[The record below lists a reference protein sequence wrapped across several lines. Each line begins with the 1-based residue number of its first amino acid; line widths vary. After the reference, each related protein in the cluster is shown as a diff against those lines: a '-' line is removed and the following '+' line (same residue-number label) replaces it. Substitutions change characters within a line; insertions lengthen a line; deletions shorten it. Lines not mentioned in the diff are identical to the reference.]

1 MDLNAVKLFVRAAEA
16 GSISEAAR
24 RTGIPLPTLSRQLR
38 RLEDDLGM
46 RLLERGPR
54 GLALTPAGNQL
65 LSDAQ
70 PALASLAQ
78 AEQRLHDASGV
89 AGRLRIS
96 VPPHLEALWPLFRA
110 FGRRYPAVT
119 FDVFVTDRRV
129 DLVADGI
136 DVALR
141 VGGSGTGGYVGRT
154 LTRYRHRLIASA
166 KFLAVHPLT
175 TPTDLKRVPC
185 ACWRSPGAS
194 VWHLGDTQVDL
205 DPVFITNDYLHLLR
219 LAEAGD
225 VVTEVPPFLAVQ
237 SLERGSLVEPLP
249 AHPLPERPLRAL
261 VVERRSMSPLVRQF
275 LDYARQHVAQ
285 ALGMPASRPETVPD
299 SGPSPEP
306 GRRAKSTCP

>member
-1 MDLNAVKLFVRAAEA
+1 MDLNAVKLFVQAAEA

-38 RLEDDLGM
+38 KLEDDLGM

-65 LSDAQ
+65 ISDAQ

-89 AGRLRIS
+89 AGRLRVS
-96 VPPHLEALWPLFRA
+96 MPPHLEALWPLFRS

-119 FDVFVTDRRV
+119 FDLFVTDRRV

-136 DVALR
+136 DIAIR
-141 VGGSGTGGYVGRT
+141 VGERGYAGYVGRT
-154 LTRYRHRLIASA
+154 LTRYRHRLIASP
-166 KFLAVHPLT
+166 KFLT
-175 TPTDLKRVPC
+175 THSIASPVDLARVPC
-185 ACWRSPGAS
+185 ACWRGPGAA
-194 VWHLGDTQVDL
+194 VWHLGDTEVEL
-205 DPVFITNDYLHLLR
+205 EPVLVTNDYGHLLR

-225 VVTEVPPFLAVQ
+225 VVTEVPPFLAVRG
-237 SLERGSLVEPLP
+237 LEQGQLVELLP
-249 AHPLPERPLRAL
+249 KYPLPESPMRAL

-275 LDYARQHVAQ
+275 LDYASENVTQ
-285 ALGMPASRPETVPD
+285 ALGVVT
-299 SGPSPEP
+299 
-306 GRRAKSTCP
+306 

>member
-1 MDLNAVKLFVRAAEA
+1 MKLFVEAAEA

-38 RLEDDLGM
+38 KLEDDLGM

-65 LSDAQ
+65 VADAQ
-70 PALASLAQ
+70 PSLASLAQ

-96 VPPHLEALWPLFRA
+96 MPPHFEPLWQLFSA

-136 DVALR
+136 DVAFR
-141 VGGSGTGGYVGRT
+141 VGEQGTAGYVGRT
-154 LTRYRHRLIASA
+154 LARYRHRLVASP
-166 KFLAVHPLT
+166 KFLAARPLAA
-175 TPTDLKRVPC
+175 PQDLLRVPC
-185 ACWRSPGAS
+185 ACWRSPGVT
-194 VWHLGDTQVDL
+194 VWQLGDTKL
-205 DPVFITNDYLHLLR
+205 ELEPVLVTNDYLHLLR

-225 VVTEVPPFLAVQ
+225 VVTEVPPFLAA
-237 SLERGSLVEPLP
+237 RGLHQGRLVEPLP
-249 AHPLPERPLRAL
+249 DHPLPEHPMRAL
-261 VVERRSMSPLVRQF
+261 VVERRSTSPLVRQF
-275 LDYARQHVAQ
+275 LDHASENVAQ
-285 ALGMPASRPETVPD
+285 ALS
-299 SGPSPEP
+299 
-306 GRRAKSTCP
+306 

>member
-1 MDLNAVKLFVRAAEA
+1 MDLNAVKLFVEAAEA

-38 RLEDDLGM
+38 KLEDDLGM

-65 LSDAQ
+65 VADAQ
-70 PALASLAQ
+70 PSLASLAQ

-96 VPPHLEALWPLFRA
+96 MPPHFEPLWQLFSA

-136 DVALR
+136 DVAFR
-141 VGGSGTGGYVGRT
+141 VGEQGTAGYVGRT
-154 LTRYRHRLIASA
+154 LARYRHRLVASP
-166 KFLAVHPLT
+166 KFLAARPLAA
-175 TPTDLKRVPC
+175 PQDLLLVPC
-185 ACWRSPGAS
+185 ACWRSPGVT
-194 VWHLGDTQVDL
+194 VWQLGDTKL
-205 DPVFITNDYLHLLR
+205 ELEPVLVTNDYLHLLR

-225 VVTEVPPFLAVQ
+225 VVTEVPPFLAA
-237 SLERGSLVEPLP
+237 RGLHQGRLVEPLP
-249 AHPLPERPLRAL
+249 DHPLPEHPMRAL
-261 VVERRSMSPLVRQF
+261 VVERRSTSPLVRQF
-275 LDYARQHVAQ
+275 LDHASENVAQ
-285 ALGMPASRPETVPD
+285 ALS
-299 SGPSPEP
+299 
-306 GRRAKSTCP
+306 

>member
-1 MDLNAVKLFVRAAEA
+1 MKLFVEAAEA

-38 RLEDDLGM
+38 KLEDDLGM

-65 LSDAQ
+65 VADAQ
-70 PALASLAQ
+70 PSLASLAQ

-96 VPPHLEALWPLFRA
+96 MPPHFEPLWQLFSA

-136 DVALR
+136 DVAFR
-141 VGGSGTGGYVGRT
+141 VGEQGTAGYVGRT
-154 LTRYRHRLIASA
+154 LARYRHRLVASP
-166 KFLAVHPLT
+166 KFLAARPLAA
-175 TPTDLKRVPC
+175 PQDLLLVPC
-185 ACWRSPGAS
+185 ACWRSPGAT
-194 VWHLGDTQVDL
+194 VWQLGDTTVEL
-205 DPVFITNDYLHLLR
+205 EPVLVTNDYLHLLR

-225 VVTEVPPFLAVQ
+225 VVTEVPPFLAA
-237 SLERGSLVEPLP
+237 RGLHQGRLVEPLP
-249 AHPLPERPLRAL
+249 DHPLPEHPMRAL
-261 VVERRSMSPLVRQF
+261 VVERRSTSPLVRQF
-275 LDYARQHVAQ
+275 LDHASENVAQ
-285 ALGMPASRPETVPD
+285 ALS
-299 SGPSPEP
+299 
-306 GRRAKSTCP
+306 

>member
-1 MDLNAVKLFVRAAEA
+1 MDLNGVRLFVQAAEA

-38 RLEDDLGM
+38 KLEDELGI

-54 GLALTPAGNQL
+54 GLALTPAGTQL
-65 LSDAQ
+65 VADAQ

-96 VPPHLEALWPLFRA
+96 MPPHLDGLWAIFRA
-110 FGRRYPAVT
+110 FRRRYPAVT

-141 VGGSGTGGYVGRT
+141 VGDQGAAGYVGRT
-154 LTRYRHRLIASA
+154 LARYRHRLVAA
-166 KFLAVHPLT
+166 PKLVAAHRLRAPR
-175 TPTDLKRVPC
+175 DLSRVPC
-185 ACWRSPGAS
+185 ACWRSPGART
-194 VWHLGDTQVDL
+194 WNLGGEEVEI
-205 DPVFITNDYLHLLR
+205 DPVVVTNDYQHLLR
-219 LAEAGD
+219 LAEAGE
-225 VVTEVPPFLAVQ
+225 VVTELPPFLAARG
-237 SLERGSLVEPLP
+237 LRTERLV
-249 AHPLPERPLRAL
+249 APLPEHPFPPSTMRAL

-275 LDYARQHVAQ
+275 LDHASENVAE
-285 ALGMPASRPETVPD
+285 ALGV
-299 SGPSPEP
+299 
-306 GRRAKSTCP
+306 